1 MILFIKMKQ
10 ETRNTHYVNIRMNGT
25 SEDYNI
31 SLRKNR
37 NEDIGVNGF
46 EKSND
51 FLFDNIL
58 VNVFSGSF

>member
-1 MILFIKMKQ
+1 
-10 ETRNTHYVNIRMNGT
+10 MNGT